1 MNTIVVGVDGSEAA
15 GVALE
20 FAVEEAGIRGAK
32 LRVVWIWE
40 TPPLAQQEALT
51 GPGLF
56 NGLQSESEAVVDQAL
71 RRVRE
76 LDPDLPC
83 EGSALNGWPQAV
95 LVEEAKGALLVVV
108 GRRGHGAL
116 ASLLLGSVSRH
127 VVDHSPCP
135 VIVVPPLIR

>member
-1 MNTIVVGVDGSEAA
+1 VNTILVGVDGSESA

-32 LRVVWIWE
+32 LRVVSVWE

-56 NGLQSESEAVVDQAL
+56 NALEGEAEAVVEQAL
-71 RRVRE
+71 SRVRE

-95 LVEEAKGALLVVV
+95 LVEEAKGVLLVVV